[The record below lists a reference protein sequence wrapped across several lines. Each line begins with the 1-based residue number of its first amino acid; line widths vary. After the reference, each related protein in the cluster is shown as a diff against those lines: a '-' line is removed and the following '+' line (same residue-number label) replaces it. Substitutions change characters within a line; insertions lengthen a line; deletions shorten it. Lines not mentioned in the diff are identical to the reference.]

1 MIKRRGSVIIF
12 RNSGNVNMVINVH
25 LRMKQMD
32 QTMKKSSR
40 VKRKKG
46 NLVKSAS
53 TSRNSVD
60 VNMEMNANFLINHQQ
75 ATKEQVN

>member
-1 MIKRRGSVIIF
+1 
-12 RNSGNVNMVINVH
+12 MVINVH

-32 QTMKKSSR
+32 QTMKKSPW

-46 NLVKSAS
+46 NLVKSVS
-53 TSRNSVD
+53 TSRNLVD
-60 VNMEMNANFLINHQQ
+60 VNMEMNANILMNHQQ